1 MRKVEKSKKIERMK
15 RGQVG
20 VWDSILVHPQIN
32 FIMVFHVDLLVWTW
46 KVRISRF
53 KLLRFASVLL
63 ELELWFLSLSEK
75 LLVRSNLSA
84 EEVLCLF
91 ADLLKNFNPLKLW
104 DIFFVIFFIPIA
116 LLMFIISNFSLK
128 LLKLIRITFLS
139 LEINQFVA

>member
-84 EEVLCLF
+84 EQVLCLF

-116 LLMFIISNFSLK
+116 LFIFIISNFSLK